1 MIKSVFKFQKMLAI
15 KFLVVVFLAHTF
27 FILPGLNWAAEKI
40 WHKTDLP
47 ISLKSKRILVDQKS
61 GEIIYRGNVRVQ
73 QGDLIIMAAKA
84 KTASTGNQPDHVWAS
99 GNPVEI
105 QKNNNGELVVL
116 TAANIHYDVNSGEIT
131 LSGNVK
137 LKMGND
143 TLDSKNLIYNVKS
156 NTITVYTKDAPLTAS
171 FSPERIKELQK

>member
-1 MIKSVFKFQKMLAI
+1 
-15 KFLVVVFLAHTF
+15 
-27 FILPGLNWAAEKI
+27 
-40 WHKTDLP
+40 
-47 ISLKSKRILVDQKS
+47 
-61 GEIIYRGNVRVQ
+61 
-73 QGDLIIMAAKA
+73 MAARA
-84 KTASTGNQPDHVWAS
+84 KTTSTNNQPEHVWVS
-99 GNPVEI
+99 GNPVKI
-105 QKNNNGELVVL
+105 HKNNNGELVVL
-116 TAANIHYDVNSGEIT
+116 TAANVHYDVKSGLIT